1 MVSYIGQFGKPI
13 CLQSRGILDSRKIAI
28 TGQCLPIL
36 MVCKILCVAGEIGL
50 CFACQTIRGRAKIPA
65 LIRAFCNA
73 RWIPGIGGSPGGDL
87 VLQVASRLR
96 PMPIYAHATTRI
108 TPSEEKGIQLKDNTS
123 TLSAVLL
130 RADSQLGV
138 VKKIGRLSPP
148 IHSSRGD

>member
-1 MVSYIGQFGKPI
+1 
-13 CLQSRGILDSRKIAI
+13 
-28 TGQCLPIL
+28 

-148 IHSSRGD
+148 YRDSSFSLGLPSGLV